1 MEWVI
6 EQRRG
11 NAHGGD
17 VYLRRSRAGNLV
29 WGDLHDAKV
38 FDYASEAQKFLH
50 KVGEEGRVVQL
61 IRSSQKDS
69 FWLVSRPDGSHNG

>member
-17 VYLRRSRAGNLV
+17 VYLRKSQAGNLV
-29 WGDLHDAKV
+29 WGDLRDARV
-38 FDYASEAQKFLH
+38 FQFASKAQKFLH
-50 KVGEEGRVVQL
+50 KSGQEGHVVRL
-61 IRSSQKDS
+61 IRSSPKDS